1 MWERIFEPYQRAH
14 DRYGQPASVGIG
26 LTISR
31 YLARLMGGDLT
42 YSYVDGWSTFEFTL
56 PVA

>member
-1 MWERIFEPYQRAH
+1 MWERIFERYARAH
-14 DRYGQPASVGIG
+14 DHCRQPDSIGIG

-31 YLARLMGGDLT
+31 DLARLMDGDLT
-42 YSYVDGWSTFEFTL
+42 YSYVDGWSTFELTL